1 MRIQTLLL
9 FALLSPAGAVLAQ
22 TPAAHPRH
30 ATAQNVDPVGTYEVS
45 FESHGEPGTGK
56 ITISGSG
63 GILKGLLEAHGR
75 SIPLTVAVAGR
86 SVTLRDSSDLSIS
99 MTFAESGEVTGKWSG
114 HNDSGSF
121 TVVKRNR

>member
-30 ATAQNVDPVGTYEVS
+30 SGSHVIDPVGTYEVG
-45 FESHGEPGTGK
+45 FVSHGESGTGV
-56 ITISGSG
+56 ITISGAAG
-63 GILKGLLEAHGR
+63 NLKGLLEAHGR

-86 SVTLRDSSDLSIS
+86 SVTLRDSSDLSVT
-99 MTFAESGEVTGKWSG
+99 MTFAEGGAVTGKWSG
-114 HNDSGSF
+114 HGDSGSF
-121 TVVKRNR
+121 TVTRRQN